1 MEKLLFVDATVR
13 PRGLSRTAALADR
26 FLNAYR
32 AAHQGNTVVERKLV
46 DLPLS
51 PHTAQGLVERDRL
64 LAAGATDDCRFE
76 LAREFASADRLVIA
90 APFWDLSFPA
100 ILKIYIENISVC
112 GLTFGFDGNRMFG
125 LCRSKRLLY
134 ITTRGGDFS
143 GADRDMEMALP
154 QLNAYSKMFGL
165 GPVSCIS
172 ADGID
177 IFGADSAAILEKA
190 ALEAERL
197 AADF

>member
-1 MEKLLFVDATVR
+1 MDTLLFIDATVR
-13 PRGLSRTAALADR
+13 PRGISRTAALADR
-26 FLNAYR
+26 FLDAYR
-32 AAHQGNTVVERKLV
+32 AAHPG
-46 DLPLS
+46 DLIVSRRLTELSLS
-51 PHTAQGLVERDRL
+51 PHTAEQLEQRDRL
-64 LAAGATDDCRFE
+64 LAAGATDDSRFD
-76 LAREFASADRLVIA
+76 LAREFAAADKLVIA

-100 ILKIYIENISVC
+100 ILKVYIENISVC

-172 ADGID
+172 AEGID
-177 IFGADSAAILEKA
+177 IFGADSAAILESA
-190 ALEAERL
+190 ALSAERL
-197 AADF
+197 AAEF